1 MLTELAYGASEGYPS
16 HGYLECSRSNI
27 GSASTRAAG
36 GVFGRMP
43 DAKRTWSDDVVGA

>member
-1 MLTELAYGASEGYPS
+1 MLTELAYGASEGSPSQGYPQ
-16 HGYLECSRSNI
+16 CSPNI

-36 GVFGRMP
+36 EVFGHMP